1 MSRSGKLQETDED
14 RGFTLIEILIVIVI
28 LGVLATVVVFAARGI
43 ADRGESASCQ
53 TDRRIIE
60 EATDFFMVENSVDAI
75 PPTGAVDADQFER
88 TLVSAGF
95 LGDVSA
101 YHDLAADGS
110 VTTTGVPCP

>member
-1 MSRSGKLQETDED
+1 MQTHAHKA
-14 RGFTLIEILIVIVI
+14 FTLVEILIVVVI
-28 LGVLATVVVFAARGI
+28 LGVLATIVVFAVRGVT
-43 ADRGESASCQ
+43 DRGENASCQ

-60 EATDFFMVENSVDAI
+60 DASDFFMVENSVDAV
-75 PPTGAVDADQFER
+75 PPTGTADANRFER

-95 LGDVSA
+95 LQTVSK